1 MSWNFL
7 NFNNQDILT
16 VGTATVDIFLKT
28 EILPNKSEGEGKL
41 CFSLGDKIG
50 ASSEIFSGGGATNA
64 AVSFAR
70 LGFKTSSFF
79 RIGSDLFGQF
89 ILKDLEKENIIS
101 YPVKMEKEGTD
112 RSLIL
117 ISKNGSRVIL
127 VSHSKNTFFSKN
139 SFSEN
144 GFRPAW
150 AYLSPGNFPFPF
162 LLSLSEELRKKGTKL
177 AINPSKNLLSLG
189 SKKLKPLF
197 QKMSVVILNREEASL
212 LTGIPYGNER
222 DIFKK
227 FDTLIG
233 GLAVM
238 TDGKKGVS
246 VSDGKTFWRSGIFK
260 NKKIEDRT
268 GAGDAFGSGFVAG
281 LVRSKERCQKGICGK
296 ENIEFAIRLGSA
308 NATSVVESLGAK
320 SGLLTFKEFNSSRF
334 KNLKIYSKKI

>member
-7 NFNNQDILT
+7 NFSNQDILT
-16 VGTATVDIFLKT
+16 VGTATVDIFFKT
-28 EILPNKSEGEGKL
+28 GILPDKSEGEGKL

-50 ASSEIFSGGGATNA
+50 AVSAIFSGGGATNA

-79 RIGSDLFGQF
+79 KIGSDLFGQF
-89 ILKDLEKENIIS
+89 VLKDLEKENVIPF
-101 YPVKMEKEGTD
+101 PVKMEKEGTD

-127 VSHSKNTFFSKN
+127 VSRSNNPNFPKN

-162 LLSLSEELRKKGTKL
+162 LLSLTEELKKKGTKL
-177 AINPSKNLLSLG
+177 AINPSKNLLALG

-197 QKMSVVILNREEASL
+197 QKMAVVILNREEASL
-212 LTGIPYGNER
+212 LTGVPYKNEKG
-222 DIFKK
+222 IFKK
-227 FDTLIG
+227 FDALIG

-238 TDGKKGVS
+238 TEGQKGVM
-246 VSDGKTFWRSGIFK
+246 VSDGKTLWRAGIFK

-281 LVRSKERCQKGICGK
+281 LIKSKENCQKRICGQ
-296 ENIEFAIRLGSA
+296 ENIEFAIRLGST

-320 SGLLTFKEFNSSRF
+320 AGLLSLKEFNSPRF
-334 KNLKIYSKKI
+334 KNLKVYSKKL